1 MKKNLLLIVFVLF
14 GCSSNNVS
22 SSEISS
28 STTNENSSVVQEGE
42 LYIKNVNHY
51 ITYAPTKIETYMDK
65 VLVDNLDLYYDII
78 DSEICEIKD
87 NYVYGLKVGE
97 TTVYAQTI
105 MGQEVSFTVRVK
117 DYTEYIY
124 DRDTRSREE
133 AWKLDGEKKGG
144 TLFIGDSF
152 FDKYN
157 FWKTFDD
164 DFEGKNCITM
174 GISGSQTKDWHIV
187 KDKLINVVEPKNIVV
202 HIGTN
207 DINDN
212 QIAKKVEEYYYDITN
227 LLDTIS
233 NDNPNAKI
241 YYFGIE
247 NRVNNAKNKMCEV
260 VTEKIKNEYKI
271 NDDKF
276 TYIDSPSV
284 FNSNQEKYV
293 SQDGIHP
300 SNEGYKY
307 YVNIL
312 NEIIEY

>member
-124 DRDTRSREE
+124 DITLNVESTRV
-133 AWKLDGEKKGG
+133 
-144 TLFIGDSF
+144 
-152 FDKYN
+152 Y
-157 FWKTFDD
+157 
-164 DFEGKNCITM
+164 
-174 GISGSQTKDWHIV
+174 
-187 KDKLINVVEPKNIVV
+187 
-202 HIGTN
+202 
-207 DINDN
+207 
-212 QIAKKVEEYYYDITN
+212 
-227 LLDTIS
+227 
-233 NDNPNAKI
+233 
-241 YYFGIE
+241 
-247 NRVNNAKNKMCEV
+247 
-260 VTEKIKNEYKI
+260 
-271 NDDKF
+271 
-276 TYIDSPSV
+276 
-284 FNSNQEKYV
+284 
-293 SQDGIHP
+293 
-300 SNEGYKY
+300 
-307 YVNIL
+307 
-312 NEIIEY
+312 